1 MKIKRILIHSL
12 LGGFI
17 GYFILHPASMLICD
31 LTKSSFS
38 FRSQPI
44 LTAFSFEHLD
54 MAIFFTLLGII
65 IGVIHA
71 LYIEKIVKNIN
82 KIEVLEGLLPIC
94 SWCNKIRDD
103 SVTGN
108 DKWIPIDTYIDT
120 YILKKSKANF
130 THGLCPDC
138 EKQQLEEINK
148 LYIL

>member
-12 LGGFI
+12 LSGFI
-17 GYFILHPASMLICD
+17 GYFILHPASMFITD
-31 LTKSSFS
+31 FTKSPFS
-38 FRSQPI
+38 FRWQPI
-44 LTAFSFEHLD
+44 LTAFSFDCLN
-54 MAIFFTLLGII
+54 MAIFFTLLGIL

-108 DKWIPIDTYIDT
+108 GKWIPVETYISE
-120 YILKKSKANF
+120 KSEANF
-130 THGLCPDC
+130 PHGLCPDC
-138 EKQQLEEINK
+138 EKKQLEEIDK